1 MDKYMKWALLLLCRT
16 SEQQDEAEK
25 AISQLQLC
33 TVEYCWQQLS
43 QDEWS
48 MILHRTHESIAA
60 MAVLLEEQ
68 VCFYCLV
75 CNWHVCCCV
84 RHLLPFAMSYNVFG
98 SVLLN

>member
-1 MDKYMKWALLLLCRT
+1 MKWALLLLCRT
-16 SEQQDEAEK
+16 SEQQDEAEG

-60 MAVLLEEQ
+60 MAVLLEDQ
-68 VCFYCLV
+68 VCFIV
-75 CNWHVCCCV
+75 SPANGRFVAV
-84 RHLLPFAMSYNVFG
+84 FVMLLPFAMSYDVLG
-98 SVLLN
+98 SFLLS

>member
-1 MDKYMKWALLLLCRT
+1 MKRALLQLCRT
-16 SEQQDEAEK
+16 SEQGEEAVG

-60 MAVLLEEQ
+60 MAVHLEDQ
-68 VCFYCLV
+68 VCFQSLMCIRMCIAV
-75 CNWHVCCCV
+75 FGI
-84 RHLLPFAMSYNVFG
+84 LLPFAMSYDVIG
-98 SVLLN
+98 SVVLS